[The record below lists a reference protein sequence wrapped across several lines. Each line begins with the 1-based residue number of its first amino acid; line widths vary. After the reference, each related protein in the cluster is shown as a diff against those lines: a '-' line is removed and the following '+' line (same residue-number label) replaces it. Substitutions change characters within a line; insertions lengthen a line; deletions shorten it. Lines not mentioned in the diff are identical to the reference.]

1 MCLFFPPHYTPSR
14 PQGYKRILH
23 QSNGE
28 ILSIEVELSASITAP
43 PRRDNNRGKRLAG
56 GMVNV
61 TADTPFPGIFLDTHV
76 PQYKE
81 CAER

>member
-14 PQGYKRILH
+14 PQGSKRILH
-23 QSNGE
+23 QSNGS
-28 ILSIEVELSASITAP
+28 ILSIEVELSASITGP
-43 PRRDNNRGKRLAG
+43 PRRNNKRGKRLAE

-61 TADTPFPGIFLDTHV
+61 TAATPFPGIFLDTHG

-81 CAER
+81 